1 MTDERTRDE
10 VAAVTALTEK
20 FAAAC
25 EGQRLRHVYAALVYC
40 LGRCIS
46 VANDPAELLGETIPK
61 LANAAKLNCI
71 ALGPD
76 DDLEEI
82 LDEHARKSTH

>member
-1 MTDERTRDE
+1 MSDECTSDE

-25 EGQRLRHVYAALVYC
+25 EGQRLHHVYAALVYC

-46 VANDPAELLGETIPK
+46 VANEPAVLLGVTIPK
-61 LANAAKLNCI
+61 LANAAQLNCI

-76 DDLEEI
+76 DDLEEM
-82 LDEHARKSTH
+82 LDEHARQSTH